1 MGGKFYLSFKQMTF
15 NQRPSNVLYVENG
28 TLHGKHS
35 SQM

>member
-1 MGGKFYLSFKQMTF
+1 MGDKFYLSFKQMTYD
-15 NQRPSNVLYVENG
+15 QDPSIVLHVESG